1 MVDERAPIL
10 RAVVR
15 MHGHAGLFVHEQDV
29 FVLIDDVELR
39 RRHRQIGV
47 GLGGLVEKLVVDIE
61 LQHIALLQARVA
73 LRAGVVALDTL
84 EADILLRQRGGQQR
98 NGLCQ
103 KAVEPLPGVIAADG
117 QFFHGSVVSFAEI
130 GQQRTMKR
138 KHSARDF
145 LSSRD
150 SESAG
155 VLCVLQ
161 TFRTDGSAKKI
172 RRRPKRQW
180 GAAAFT
186 MPQIVR
192 IVKVF
197 YEKIEKG
204 FDKITKNRYNISCTT
219 MEQGIIMLLGLS
231 KIMQKPDS
239 VLPFHTALDLHD
251 LQFGGSFPVQEPVSA
266 EGTVRNTAGVLVLE
280 AVIATNLHAVC
291 DRCAAPFERRVSWPV
306 HAVLTRS
313 LERED
318 EADEWTFLLQEGDKA
333 DLDEIL
339 TTAFVLNMDSKLLCR
354 PDCKGICP
362 RCGKNLNEGACSCRP
377 EIDPRLAVLG
387 QLLKDK

>member
-1 MVDERAPIL
+1 
-10 RAVVR
+10 
-15 MHGHAGLFVHEQDV
+15 
-29 FVLIDDVELR
+29 
-39 RRHRQIGV
+39 
-47 GLGGLVEKLVVDIE
+47 
-61 LQHIALLQARVA
+61 
-73 LRAGVVALDTL
+73 
-84 EADILLRQRGGQQR
+84 
-98 NGLCQ
+98 
-103 KAVEPLPGVIAADG
+103 
-117 QFFHGSVVSFAEI
+117 
-130 GQQRTMKR
+130 
-138 KHSARDF
+138 
-145 LSSRD
+145 
-150 SESAG
+150 
-155 VLCVLQ
+155 
-161 TFRTDGSAKKI
+161 
-172 RRRPKRQW
+172 
-180 GAAAFT
+180 

-239 VLPFHTALDLHD
+239 VLPF
-251 LQFGGSFPVQEPVSA
+251 
-266 EGTVRNTAGVLVLE
+266 VLE
-280 AVIATNLHAVC
+280 AVISTNLHAVC

-318 EADEWTFLLQEGDKA
+318 EADEWTFLLQEGDMA